1 MFSLPSTT
9 PSPFLFNLPSSQQ
22 QTFITKKTLRGRKAK
37 SPLPCM
43 PRCSICLEFAS
54 HSTSALITC
63 SLCQSTFHPSCYH
76 IPLLSPSLSEFT
88 CERCTEALSTNT
100 SPFSFRCFICSNHNG
115 ILIKNEA
122 TNIYY
127 HQTCLRLLPEL
138 YENNSNSNTNTP
150 SICRSKIR
158 KWRYKNSC
166 RYCND
171 KLSKDKAVIKCSN
184 PKCKEYYHIPCAIAK
199 GMIFSF
205 KYLDLYYKLNP
216 HSQAVPF
223 YCACHN
229 KRVAC
234 AYRNDVINCGKCVD
248 ELDEVDGCDG
258 AKGNKRKNSLTCG
271 SDGNENGSTVGN
283 GVSTVDGNESDKS
296 VCFND
301 MDFFYCE
308 DNNSC
313 NSNNNALDLDFSELL
328 GFEGIHSDNIGENV
342 SPKLHINMLSF
353 EF

>member
-1 MFSLPSTT
+1 MFSFPCS
-9 PSPFLFNLPSSQQ
+9 FVFNSPSSQQ
-22 QTFITKKTLRGRKAK
+22 QTFITKKTLRGRKTK
-37 SPLPCM
+37 NPLPTDI
-43 PRCSICLEFAS
+43 PRCSICLEFTS
-54 HSTSALITC
+54 HSTSTLITC

-100 SPFSFRCFICSNHNG
+100 SPSSFRCFICSNHNG
-115 ILIKNEA
+115 ILIQNESNN
-122 TNIYY
+122 TYY

-138 YENNSNSNTNTP
+138 YENNTNTTN
-150 SICRSKIR
+150 ICRSKIR
-158 KWRYKNSC
+158 KWRYKSSC

-171 KLSKDKAVIKCSN
+171 KLSKDKAVIKCVN

-216 HSQAVPF
+216 HTQSVPF

-229 KRVAC
+229 KRVAN

-248 ELDEVDGCDG
+248 ELEEVDGCCG
-258 AKGNKRKNSLTCG
+258 VKGKKRKYSLINE
-271 SDGNENGSTVGN
+271 NENGSTIGN
-283 GVSTVDGNESDKS
+283 GVSTVDENESESDNKS

-301 MDFFYCE
+301 MDFFYCDD
-308 DNNSC
+308 DNKSC
-313 NSNNNALDLDFSELL
+313 NSNNNNRNVLDLNFNELL
-328 GFEGIHSDNIGENV
+328 VNNENTGEINFENI